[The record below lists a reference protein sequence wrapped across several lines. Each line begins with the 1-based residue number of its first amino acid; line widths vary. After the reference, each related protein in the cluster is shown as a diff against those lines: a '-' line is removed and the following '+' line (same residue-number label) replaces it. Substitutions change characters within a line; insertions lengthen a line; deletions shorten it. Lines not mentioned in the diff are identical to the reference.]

1 MSLKY
6 KLSEVVFR
14 ILLMTIREKDSNK
27 PVYEF
32 KRFQYLYLPL
42 IRLLYI
48 SNKRK
53 LINEG
58 MMND

>member
-6 KLSEVVFR
+6 KLSEVVFH
-14 ILLMTIREKDSNK
+14 ILLMTIGEKDSNK

-42 IRLLYI
+42 IHLLYI
-48 SNKRK
+48 PNKRK

-58 MMND
+58 LTND

>member
-6 KLSEVVFR
+6 KLSEVVFN

-42 IRLLYI
+42 IHLLYI
-48 SNKRK
+48 KQEKINK
-53 LINEG
+53 
-58 MMND
+58 